1 MFKIQ
6 TEREKFVR
14 MSRVLIMDM
23 GVDDMGVDDVG
34 VEGIDDMGVDEMG
47 VEGIDKTGM
56 NYNSWVGQM
65 QEMYLAKFLKVS
77 VGVRST
83 CFSPQLG
90 RSSLRMEERSRSG
103 WRS

>member
-23 GVDDMGVDDVG
+23 GVDDMGVDKVG
-34 VEGIDDMGVDEMG
+34 VEGVDDMGVDGVG

-56 NYNSWVGQM
+56 NWNSWVG
-65 QEMYLAKFLKVS
+65 ADAGNVPS
-77 VGVRST
+77 
-83 CFSPQLG
+83 
-90 RSSLRMEERSRSG
+90 
-103 WRS
+103 